1 MTIVIAV
8 AVGDVTVLVLAV
20 VVLLIL
26 FRRRKPQQSH
36 TIARAKAECAVQP
49 TTADVVCYK
58 NIGGGVAR
66 LSSASA
72 IRRTSTAFRS
82 DVSAAQH
89 ASGAEQFARTGAS
102 QDTHPDVYALPV
114 RSGEVR
120 DYRTR
125 RCTPDS
131 VLGGSRIGSTKQAG
145 MEQSEKP
152 LPYDLTRKNPTAIA
166 STPTVPKGDMMP
178 GRGDY
183 QNQIVR
189 EVCPIE
195 YQEDAGDYS

>member
-1 MTIVIAV
+1 MRCSANNCQCC
-8 AVGDVTVLVLAV
+8 
-20 VVLLIL
+20 LL
-26 FRRRKPQQSH
+26 Q
-36 TIARAKAECAVQP
+36 
-49 TTADVVCYK
+49 

-72 IRRTSTAFRS
+72 IRSTSTAFRS

-89 ASGAEQFARTGAS
+89 ASGAEQYARTGAS

-131 VLGGSRIGSTKQAG
+131 VLGGSRIGSTKQTG
-145 MEQSEKP
+145 MEQIEKP
-152 LPYDLTRKNPTAIA
+152 HAIQLDEKE
-166 STPTVPKGDMMP
+166 S
-178 GRGDY
+178 
-183 QNQIVR
+183 
-189 EVCPIE
+189 
-195 YQEDAGDYS
+195 YSHRLNTNSSQR